1 MEYKNKTLELNK
13 QELIN
18 IIENNLDKKSIEV
31 DNKLIKTIHTYYY
44 RLSVKQ
50 YNWITAK
57 INFIIKNNKKY
68 KEYRDF
74 KDISL
79 L

>member
-18 IIENNLDKKSIEV
+18 IIEDNPDKKSLEV
-31 DNKLIKTIHTYYY
+31 DNKLIKTIQTYYY

-57 INFIIKNNKKY
+57 INFIVKNNKKY

>member
-18 IIENNLDKKSIEV
+18 IIEDNPDKKSIEV
-31 DNKLIKTIHTYYY
+31 DNKLIKTINTYYY
-44 RLSVKQ
+44 RLSIKQ

-68 KEYRDF
+68 KEYIGF
-74 KDISL
+74 KDINL

>member
-31 DNKLIKTIHTYYY
+31 DNKLKQFIHI
-44 RLSVKQ
+44 
-50 YNWITAK
+50 ITD
-57 INFIIKNNKKY
+57 Y
-68 KEYRDF
+68 
-74 KDISL
+74 L
-79 L
+79 

>member
-18 IIENNLDKKSIEV
+18 IIEDNPDKKSMEV
-31 DNKLIKTIHTYYY
+31 DSKLIKTIHTYYY

-50 YNWITAK
+50 YNWITVK
-57 INFIIKNNKKY
+57 INFIVKNNKKY

-74 KDISL
+74 KDIIL